1 MTSLTILKKIAA
13 RPEIVFDALVEPE
26 SLKAWIGPDA
36 GPVLV
41 AESDPRVGGK
51 FRLRFRMLDGSEH
64 EAAGEYLEVDRPH
77 KLVMSWQWQ
86 NHDDRAVS
94 RIDVSLR
101 AIAGETQ
108 LTFTHSLLPNDE
120 QRDSHRAGWEGALEK
135 LLARFADA
143 KGGLAVGETQGLP
156 TRGQSASEIARQCM
170 QAYVDKDRAAIEAL
184 IAEDFR
190 FTSPLDNAIDRET
203 YFELCWPNSEA
214 MTGFDAIYAV
224 DHGDQAFIT
233 YEGHASGKTFRNT
246 EIHTVRDGKLVA
258 VEVYFGWNLP
268 HKAPPGEHLDADG
281 SGSA

>member
-77 KLVMSWQWQ
+77 KLAMSWQWQ

-120 QRDSHRAGWEGALEK
+120 GTRRSSRRLGRRAGQARCAICGSEERLAVAKRRIAARGK
-135 LLARFADA
+135 LLRKSPANAC
-143 KGGLAVGETQGLP
+143 KP
-156 TRGQSASEIARQCM
+156 MSTR
-170 QAYVDKDRAAIEAL
+170 
-184 IAEDFR
+184 
-190 FTSPLDNAIDRET
+190 T
-203 YFELCWPNSEA
+203 ELRS
-214 MTGFDAIYAV
+214 
-224 DHGDQAFIT
+224 
-233 YEGHASGKTFRNT
+233 R
-246 EIHTVRDGKLVA
+246 R
-258 VEVYFGWNLP
+258 
-268 HKAPPGEHLDADG
+268 
-281 SGSA
+281 

>member
-1 MTSLTILKKIAA
+1 MTSLTIVKIIAA
-13 RPEIVFDALVEPE
+13 RSEVVFDALVEPE
-26 SLKAWIGPDA
+26 GLRTWIGPDA

-51 FRLRFRMLDGSEH
+51 FRLRFRMQDGSEH

-77 KLVMSWQWQ
+77 KLAMSWQWQ
-86 NHDDRAVS
+86 NHNDRTVS
-94 RIDVSLR
+94 RIDVFLR

-108 LTFTHSLLPNDE
+108 LTFTHSQLSNDE
-120 QRDSHRAGWEGALEK
+120 ERDSHRAGWEGALDK
-135 LLARFADA
+135 LVTRFGKA
-143 KGGLAVGETQGLP
+143 KAVVAVGVTQRCS
-156 TRGQSASEIARQCM
+156 TSGQSASEIARQCM

-184 IAEDFR
+184 IAEDFQ
-190 FTSPLDNAIDRET
+190 FTSPLDNAINRAT
-203 YFELCWPNSEA
+203 YFELCWPNSEGMA
-214 MTGFDAIYAV
+214 GFDVIHAV

-268 HKAPPGEHLDADG
+268 HRAPPGEHVNADG

>member
-1 MTSLTILKKIAA
+1 MTSLTILKRIAA
-13 RPEIVFDALVEPE
+13 RPEIVFDSLVEPE
-26 SLKAWIGPDA
+26 SLKVWIGPDT

-77 KLVMSWQWQ
+77 KLAMSWQWQ
-86 NHDDRAVS
+86 NHDDRTVS

-108 LTFTHSLLPNDE
+108 LTFTHSLLPSE
-120 QRDSHRAGWEGALEK
+120 KERDSHRAGWEGALDK
-135 LLARFADA
+135 LVARFAEA
-143 KGGLAVGETQGLP
+143 NSVPQRRQT
-156 TRGQSASEIARQCM
+156 ASEIARQCM
-170 QAYVDKDRAAIEAL
+170 QAYVDKDRVAIEAL
-184 IAEDFR
+184 IAEDFH
-190 FTSPLDNAIDRET
+190 FTSPLDNAIDRAT

-214 MTGFDAIYAV
+214 MTGFDLIHAV

-233 YEGHASGKTFRNT
+233 YAAHASGKTFRNT

-268 HKAPPGEHLDADG
+268 HEAPPGKHVDAN
-281 SGSA
+281 